1 MRWMA
6 VCLMACLMITR
17 PTLAQDA
24 PELVSNGGFENGGTD
39 WSIYVPEDSAE
50 KHCTFTVVKDQP
62 HSGAACAQLNSS
74 EIARFC
80 VGHKPVVVTPG
91 QHYRVWAWFRAGP
104 QTPFAKKTP
113 GFSIRLNLTGAHLQ
127 INAEGVI
134 TPGNPVALK
143 NPMPTQ
149 WTQVAVV
156 IEIPPGTT
164 AMGVDLFSYAGG
176 PLFID
181 DFSIVKVD
189 SSVKVTP
196 LEGGADYA
204 SLGGAAATGPT
215 PPMLPAKPGPVVT
228 DAEIMAE
235 LNLDLPGMEKVKAAI
250 QRGQLPEIQ
259 QAYLDFRR
267 HASQAQWKIM
277 PSAKPANPTAPTDEL
292 GDLVASH
299 HVTRGAYH
307 YGPPATF
314 MGDDFNWLYNP
325 VARGD
330 PAFSNEFTYCVVAR
344 TEFWQNLAD
353 AYWQTGNEKYA
364 KAWTE
369 QLQDFAVKNPMQTT
383 TPDGV
388 ATVWRTLDSAT
399 RMDVSWPY
407 CYYHF
412 LDSPSFTPA
421 AQWAYLKLMRDHADR
436 LVQGLSNKARTGNW
450 VTDECYGLYTI
461 GALFPE
467 LKDAANWR
475 DIAIDRLTI
484 ECNRTIEPDGM
495 ETELTPGY
503 HFGAL
508 GQFRGPY
515 ELAQLN
521 HLPIPDLFKA
531 KIIAMY
537 RAPVIVMQQ
546 NGQDVCTNDSWIVNA
561 RKAAKDGLQIGDDP
575 TLQWAAS
582 GGKSGTPLPDSTFL
596 PYAGFYTMRSG
607 WDWDDLFLF
616 FRTGPV
622 GSGHEHQDKL
632 EVTLRAWDNDLLI
645 DPGTYTYDKSNFRRY
660 FIGTAAHNTILVDGK
675 WQHRTNEIPP
685 LEKPV
690 DNPWVTTPLF
700 DFVAGTYDAGYQEN
714 VYAPIEYAPLKWVG
728 ALDKSVSHTR
738 RVLYLRPY
746 YVLVVDTLDGTGKHT
761 FEAHYHIG
769 ITNGQPNAN
778 ATGGRMDE
786 STQAFFSDR
795 GNDVNIALF
804 PLEREHLSADWVQGQ
819 KAPVLGWCAKDN
831 KPIPTP
837 TVRFIKEQEAP
848 AVFAT
853 FLYPY
858 RQAGSPTVTSQALA
872 AGEGLW
878 ARSIVTPREKMEVVL
893 AKNGSSAPVA
903 FASTVIGGN
912 VKVAAAGLVLR
923 QPAGMSDVYVGGWGL
938 QSYDDTATAFTTN
951 APANLVFIHGT
962 RPLFYNAGT
971 EPIVLTLARP
981 TAVKL
986 TLAPQGWVS
995 LDGNTV
1001 AAPSLFAPLIP
1012 KKK

>member
-1 MRWMA
+1 MA
-6 VCLMACLMITR
+6 VCLMAWLLIVQ
-17 PTLAQDA
+17 PTFAQDKH
-24 PELVSNGGFENGGTD
+24 ELLSNGGFEDGATD

-50 KHCTFTVVKDQP
+50 KHCTFTVVQDQP
-62 HSGAACAQLNSS
+62 HSRAACAQLNSS
-74 EIARFC
+74 DITRFC
-80 VGHKPVVVTPG
+80 VGHKPITVTPG
-91 QHYRVWAWFRAGP
+91 EHYRISAWFRAGA
-104 QTPFAKKTP
+104 QTQFAKKTP
-113 GFSIRLNLTGAHLQ
+113 GFSIRLNLTGVRLQ

-134 TPGNPVALK
+134 TPANPILLK

-149 WTQVAVV
+149 WTEVAVV
-156 IEIPPGTT
+156 IQVPAGSTSLG
-164 AMGVDLFSYAGG
+164 MDLFSYAGG

-181 DFSIVKVD
+181 DVSVEKVE
-189 SSVKVTP
+189 SSVKVMP
-196 LEGGADYA
+196 LEGGVDYA
-204 SLGGAAATGPT
+204 SLGGAATTGPT
-215 PPMLPAKPGPVVT
+215 PPVLPAKPGPVMT
-228 DAEIMAE
+228 DAEIIADV
-235 LNLDLPGMEKVKAAI
+235 NLDLPGMEKVKAAV
-250 QRGQLPEIQ
+250 QGGQLPEIQ

-267 HASQAQWKIM
+267 HDSKAKWKVM
-277 PSAKPANPTAPTDEL
+277 PSAKPATPTEQTDEL

-325 VARGD
+325 VSRGD
-330 PAFSNEFTYCVVAR
+330 PAFSNEFTYCIVAR
-344 TEFWQNLAD
+344 TEFWLNLAD
-353 AYWQTGNEKYA
+353 AYWKTNNEKYA

-369 QLQDFAVKNPMQTT
+369 QLQDFALKNPMQTS

-421 AQWAYLKLMRDHADR
+421 AQWVYLKLMHDHADR
-436 LVQGLSNKARTGNW
+436 LVQGLSNKMRTGNW
-450 VTDECYGLYTI
+450 VTDECYGLYAI

-467 LKDAANWR
+467 LKDAATWR
-475 DIAIDRLTI
+475 DIAVDRLTI

-503 HFGAL
+503 HYGAL
-508 GQFRGPY
+508 SQFRGPY
-515 ELAQLN
+515 DLARLN
-521 HLPIPDLFKA
+521 GLPIPDIFKA
-531 KIIAMY
+531 KIISMY

-546 NGQDVCTNDSWIVNA
+546 NGQDVCTNDSWIINA
-561 RKAAKDGLQIGDDP
+561 RKAAKDGLEIGDDP

-582 GGKSGTPLPDSTFL
+582 GGKSGTPLPDSTCL
-596 PYAGFYTMRSG
+596 PYAGFYTMRGG
-607 WDWDDLFLF
+607 WEWNDLFLF
-616 FRTGPV
+616 FRAGPV

-632 EVTLRAWDNDLLI
+632 EITLRAWDNDLLI

-675 WQHRTNEIPP
+675 WQHRLAEIPP
-685 LEKPV
+685 VTKAV

-700 DFVAGTYDAGYQEN
+700 DYVAGTYDAGYQEN

-728 ALDKSVSHTR
+728 TLDKSVSHTR
-738 RVLYLRPY
+738 RVVYLRPY
-746 YVLVVDTLDGTGKHT
+746 YVLVVDTLDGSGKHA

-769 ITNGQPNAN
+769 VAGGQTNAN
-778 ATGGRMDE
+778 STGGRVDE
-786 STQAFFSDR
+786 ATQAFFSER

-804 PLEREHLSADWVQGQ
+804 PLERDHLTVDWVQGQ
-819 KAPVLGWCAKDN
+819 KAPVLGWCTKDN

-858 RQAGSPTVTSQALA
+858 QKADVPTVTGQSLA
-872 AGEGLW
+872 AGDGVW
-878 ARSIVTPREKMEVVL
+878 AQAIVTPREKVQIALV
-893 AKNGSSAPVA
+893 KNGSS
-903 FASTVIGGN
+903 TVMSFESALLGGA
-912 VKVAAAGLVLR
+912 VKAQAAGLVIR
-923 QPAGMSDVYVGGWGL
+923 QPKGTADVYVGGWNL
-938 QSYDDTATAFTTN
+938 QSYDDASTAFTANT
-951 APANLVFIHGT
+951 PASVLCVHGPH
-962 RPLFYNAGT
+962 PLFYNAGS
-971 EPIVLTLARP
+971 EPVTLTLTRPVAR
-981 TAVKL
+981 AL
-986 TLAPQGWVS
+986 TIAPQTWVTA
-995 LDGNTV
+995 DGNAV
-1001 AAPSLFAPLIP
+1001 AAPALVAPFIP